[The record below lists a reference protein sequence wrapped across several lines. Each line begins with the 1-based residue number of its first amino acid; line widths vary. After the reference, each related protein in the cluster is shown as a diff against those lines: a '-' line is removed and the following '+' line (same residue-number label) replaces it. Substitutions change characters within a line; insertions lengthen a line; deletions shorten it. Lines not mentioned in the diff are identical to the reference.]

1 MRRPPCLMAVAIRSI
16 ARATCGSAA
25 FTAAETSASC
35 ALMMPAISREDFWSR
50 FLAARLGCSVG
61 RWLSL
66 AGDVLG
72 ADLNRFTFP
81 AGSGRRRLGLRVRD
95 ITGLPAIQ
103 LPRRRTWGGVA

>member
-1 MRRPPCLMAVAIRSI
+1 MAVAIRSI
-16 ARATCGSAA
+16 ALAICGSAV
-25 FTAAETSASC
+25 FTAAATSASW
-35 ALMMPAISREDFWSR
+35 ALMLLAISREDFWSR
-50 FLAARLGCSVG
+50 FLAARLGCSVA

-66 AGDVLG
+66 TGGFLG
-72 ADLNRFTFP
+72 ADLNRFTFL